1 MSNKISNI
9 KERIL
14 YFLEYKGVTKSKF
27 FEKIGMTYGN
37 FTGKSKETPLNS
49 EAISNIL
56 LEFPDINLDW
66 LVSGKG
72 SMLKTESKG
81 SVSQNLVGDN
91 SVQVGGSNNGKIKNN
106 SENQYVKE
114 LQTEIENLKNLLI
127 EKEKQLTEKEKQ
139 ISKLIDKLTK

>member
-72 SMLKTESKG
+72 SMLKTESNG

-106 SENQYVKE
+106 TENQSIKE
-114 LQTEIENLKNLLI
+114 LQTEIENLKILLI

>member
-72 SMLKTESKG
+72 SMLKTESNG
-81 SVSQNLVGDN
+81 SVSQNLKGDN

-106 SENQYVKE
+106 TENQSIKE
-114 LQTEIENLKNLLI
+114 LQTEIENLKILLI